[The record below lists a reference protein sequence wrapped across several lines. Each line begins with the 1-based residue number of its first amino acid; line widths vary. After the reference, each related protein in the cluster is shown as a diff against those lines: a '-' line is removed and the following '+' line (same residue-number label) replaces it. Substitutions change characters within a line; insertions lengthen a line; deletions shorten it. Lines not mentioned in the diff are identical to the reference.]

1 MSVMTSTPSGAASRP
16 SRSFSE
22 PDAERLASLAA
33 HLRRGGLAVI
43 PTDTVYGIGAMANDA
58 AAVARLLAAKGRGRQ
73 MPPPVLVAGVEQARE
88 LLDLSAMQAA
98 QLAALAGAFWPGA
111 LTIVLPARTDLG
123 WDLGETGGT
132 LALRMPDHPAALHLL
147 QLTGPL
153 AVTSANHTGDAPAT
167 DLSSALAAFPGRARE
182 LTSEALAS
190 LTDEDRESLSVPGE
204 SRSRSAVESQ
214 ALPSITPEPQGP
226 QAAQEASGSASDIV
240 WVLDGG
246 ATAGPTPS
254 TIISLAT
261 SQPQILREGL
271 LSAVEIEAVLA
282 TASGESSARPA
293 ATDLTSQ
300 DLDGHAPQEALA
312 AQDASAVREVPA

>member
-1 MSVMTSTPSGAASRP
+1 MTSTSSGAASRP

-22 PDAERLASLAA
+22 PDAERLAFLAA
-33 HLRRGGLAVI
+33 HLRLGGLAVI

-58 AAVARLLAAKGRGRQ
+58 AAVARLLAAKGRDRQ

-88 LLDLSAMQAA
+88 LLELSAVQAA
-98 QLAALAGAFWPGA
+98 QLEALAEALWPGA

-132 LALRMPDHPAALHLL
+132 LALRMPDYPAALYLL
-147 QLTGPL
+147 ELTGPL

-167 DLSSALAAFPGRARE
+167 DLRSALAAFPGRTRE
-182 LTSEALAS
+182 LTSEAVAS
-190 LTDEDRESLSVPGE
+190 LATEVRESLSWHGE
-204 SRSRSAVESQ
+204 SGSRSAAEIQ
-214 ALPSITPEPQGP
+214 ALASTGAELQGS
-226 QAAQEASGSASDIV
+226 QAAQEASGSASDII

-271 LSAVEIEAVLA
+271 LSAVDIEAVLA
-282 TASGESSARPA
+282 TAFGESSARSEA
-293 ATDLTSQ
+293 ADL
-300 DLDGHAPQEALA
+300 APQDRESLAPREAPA
-312 AQDASAVREVPA
+312 AQDASAPREVPA